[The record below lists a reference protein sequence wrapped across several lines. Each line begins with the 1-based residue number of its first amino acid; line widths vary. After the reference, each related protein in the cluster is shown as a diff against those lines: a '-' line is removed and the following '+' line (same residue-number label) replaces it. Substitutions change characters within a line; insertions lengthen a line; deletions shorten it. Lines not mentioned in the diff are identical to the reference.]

1 MSDILRRENIL
12 LGCQAQPKEAIIRE
26 AGRMFT
32 AGGYTTDGYTQ
43 SMLDKE
49 KVFDTAIGNALAI
62 PHGTEAGK
70 ASVLHPGIIIMTFPA
85 GTEWNGKTVHL
96 VISIAASG
104 HEHVDILSNIA
115 IRCSDPDEV
124 DAIVH
129 STADEIYTMFADA

>member
-1 MSDILRRENIL
+1 
-12 LGCQAQPKEAIIRE
+12 
-26 AGRMFT
+26 MFT

-62 PHGTEAGK
+62 PHGTETGK

-85 GTEWNGKTVHL
+85 GTEWNGKTVRL

-104 HEHVDILSNIA
+104 NEHVDILSNIA